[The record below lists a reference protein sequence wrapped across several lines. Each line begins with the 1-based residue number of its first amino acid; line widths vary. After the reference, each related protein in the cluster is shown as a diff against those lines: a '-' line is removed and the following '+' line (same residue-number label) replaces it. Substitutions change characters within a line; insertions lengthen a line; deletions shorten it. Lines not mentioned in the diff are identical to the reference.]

1 MDLLVKM
8 LEAMVVTLREGV
20 EAALVVGIVL
30 AYLSKTERAHL
41 SRYVY
46 RGLWAAVLVSILGAV
61 VVQQFG
67 LDPENEVLEG
77 SLMLVAAGLVGSL
90 LVWMW
95 RAGKTLRQRMETR
108 LGAVASGRSG
118 QGLFLFTFFM
128 VLREGI
134 ETVLFL
140 FALSATIGAN
150 PMYNVVGGG
159 VGLLLAFL
167 FGFSLIRGSV
177 RINLRSFF
185 ATTGLVLVLLVFKL
199 IANGLHEFFE
209 VGLLPST
216 ETVLSVVGF
225 LTKEN
230 TSIVILI
237 ALIALPALTMVQE
250 AWGKPVSVDPSLSL
264 PEQRKIK
271 AEALRLRRW
280 TTTAAGVALGISY
293 LLGISIVVSAS
304 RGYDPTPVPV
314 PFQETIRIPLRELNG
329 QRMAK
334 YTVNVDGA
342 DIRFFIVRSQDG
354 RVAVAFDA
362 CAICPPKGYFLDG
375 EQVICRNCDAP
386 IAFDTIGT
394 PGGCNPVPLKAVI
407 EGDQVIIRAQALAE
421 GRPRFAKRASSSGS
435 QVSSQEPRT

>member
-1 MDLLVKM
+1 MEILIKM

-30 AYLSKTERAHL
+30 AYLRKTDRAHL
-41 SRYVY
+41 SPYVY
-46 RGLWAAVLVSILGAV
+46 RGLWVAILVSILSAFV
-61 VVQQFG
+61 VHKLG

-77 SLMLVAAGLVGSL
+77 SLMLVAAALVGSL

-95 RAGKTLRQRMETR
+95 RAGRTLKQRMEAR
-108 LGAVASGRSG
+108 LGAVTSGGSG
-118 QGLFLFTFFM
+118 LGLFLFTFLM
-128 VLREGI
+128 ILREGV

-140 FALSATIGAN
+140 FALSSTIGAN
-150 PMYNVVGGG
+150 AMYNMVGGG
-159 VGLLLAFL
+159 LGLLLAFL
-167 FGFSLIRGSV
+167 FGFFLIRGSL

-237 ALIALPALTMVQE
+237 ALIALPALTMLQD
-250 AWGKPVSVDPSLSL
+250 AWGKRIEVDASLSP

-271 AEALRLRRW
+271 AEALRLRKW
-280 TTTAAGVALGISY
+280 TTAAAGLALGISY
-293 LLGISIVVSAS
+293 LLGMSLVVSAS

-314 PFQETIRIPLRELNG
+314 RFQETIRIPLGDLRGCEKIAD
-329 QRMAK
+329 RPSTSC
-334 YTVNVDGA
+334 YVDVKS
-342 DIRFFIVRSQDG
+342 RTH
-354 RVAVAFDA
+354 
-362 CAICPPKGYFLDG
+362 
-375 EQVICRNCDAP
+375 E
-386 IAFDTIGT
+386 
-394 PGGCNPVPLKAVI
+394 
-407 EGDQVIIRAQALAE
+407 
-421 GRPRFAKRASSSGS
+421 SS
-435 QVSSQEPRT
+435 